1 MKEWSRKKQIKKG
14 INERDKSR
22 EERNR
27 ERKGKKKV
35 TVETSQEAI
44 CKKAL

>member
-1 MKEWSRKKQIKKG
+1 MKERNRKKQIKKG

-27 ERKGKKKV
+27 ERKG
-35 TVETSQEAI
+35 
-44 CKKAL
+44 